1 LIASPVSQSIRP
13 KRRSARALSRKSKHR
28 LGPKSVKLASIC
40 GIVLTMATFTAR
52 ATDDSIEKIAESS
65 ACVRALDWI
74 EKNSEWVTEQQV
86 QFTEIPAPEFEEARR
101 GEFLKKLFDAYGLQ
115 TRIDKLGNVIGERPG
130 SDPESVV
137 LLAAHLDT
145 VFADGTDVRVKHEGS
160 RLVAPGIAD
169 NSAGLAALAGLARAL
184 AESQI
189 RTTKTIVL
197 AGDVGEEGE
206 GNLRGI
212 RALVEAYGSRLSAV
226 IAVDGASV
234 EHITTQGIASHRFEI
249 VVSGPGGHSWSDFG
263 SPNPITALARGIV
276 KFSSVP
282 VPDDPRS
289 SYNFG
294 MIEGGTSVNSIPA
307 RAAVKVDLRS
317 EQESEVVKME
327 RALRDAMQVGLR
339 DELAAANEQSDALQL
354 NFRSLGSRPAGKIPD
369 GAPLVE
375 TIRSV
380 DRFLGNRSRIERS
393 STDANIPLSLGIPA
407 VSLGAGGKGGGSHT
421 LAEWYDPDDRELGL
435 KRLLLATVSLAGLQ
449 TSSTPSTPLAAP
461 R

>member
-1 LIASPVSQSIRP
+1 
-13 KRRSARALSRKSKHR
+13 
-28 LGPKSVKLASIC
+28 
-40 GIVLTMATFTAR
+40 
-52 ATDDSIEKIAESS
+52 
-65 ACVRALDWI
+65 
-74 EKNSEWVTEQQV
+74 
-86 QFTEIPAPEFEEARR
+86 
-101 GEFLKKLFDAYGLQ
+101 
-115 TRIDKLGNVIGERPG
+115 
-130 SDPESVV
+130 
-137 LLAAHLDT
+137 
-145 VFADGTDVRVKHEGS
+145 
-160 RLVAPGIAD
+160 
-169 NSAGLAALAGLARAL
+169 
-184 AESQI
+184 
-189 RTTKTIVL
+189 
-197 AGDVGEEGE
+197 
-206 GNLRGI
+206 
-212 RALVEAYGSRLSAV
+212 
-226 IAVDGASV
+226 
-234 EHITTQGIASHRFEI
+234 
-249 VVSGPGGHSWSDFG
+249 
-263 SPNPITALARGIV
+263 
-276 KFSSVP
+276 
-282 VPDDPRS
+282 
-289 SYNFG
+289 
-294 MIEGGTSVNSIPA
+294 
-307 RAAVKVDLRS
+307 VKVDLRS